1 MAAVRRSRQVVTGA
15 AADYA
20 RGMSGLIPYL
30 LFPGNAAE
38 ALGHYRDVFGGELQL
53 MDYASAGRHDGPG
66 DAVAHGQLGGPVELA
81 GADAGADDDA
91 VQMSGMFL
99 SLLGTA
105 DPGTLTRWYDELSGG
120 GRVIDPLQQRP
131 WGDVDGTLVDR
142 YGIRWLIG
150 FHPED

>member
-1 MAAVRRSRQVVTGA
+1 
-15 AADYA
+15 
-20 RGMSGLIPYL
+20 MSGLVPYL

-38 ALGHYRDVFGGELQL
+38 AFAHYRSVFGGELQL
-53 MDYASAGRHDGPG
+53 FDYAQLGREDGPG
-66 DAVAHGQLGGPVELA
+66 DAIGHGMLQGVVELS

-105 DPGTLTRWYDELSGG
+105 DAATLTRWFDALAAQ
-120 GRVIDPLQQRP
+120 GRVLSALEKRP
-131 WGDVDGTLVDR
+131 WGDVDGMVVDR

-150 FHPED
+150 FHPE

>member
-1 MAAVRRSRQVVTGA
+1 
-15 AADYA
+15 
-20 RGMSGLIPYL
+20 MSGLIPYL

-38 ALGHYRDVFGGELQL
+38 ALEHYRSVFGGDLQL
-53 MDYASAGRHDGPG
+53 VDYAHAGRHDGPG
-66 DAVAHGQLGGPVELA
+66 DAVAHGQLSGPVALA

-105 DPGTLTRWYDELSGG
+105 DAPTLTRWFDELSAG
-120 GRVIDPLQQRP
+120 GRVMYPLQKRP
-131 WGDVDGTLVDR
+131 WGDYDGTLVDR

-150 FHPED
+150 FAEED

>member
-1 MAAVRRSRQVVTGA
+1 
-15 AADYA
+15 
-20 RGMSGLIPYL
+20 MSGLIPYL

-38 ALGHYRDVFGGELQL
+38 ALDLYRSVFGGELQT
-53 MDYASAGRHDGPG
+53 MSYADAGRHDGPG
-66 DAVAHGQLGGPVELA
+66 DAIAHGQLSGPVALA

-105 DPGTLTRWYDELSGG
+105 DATTLTSWFDQLSAG
-120 GRVIDPLQQRP
+120 GRVIDALQKRP
-131 WGDVDGTLVDR
+131 WGDYDGTLVDR

-150 FHPED
+150 FQEE

>member
-1 MAAVRRSRQVVTGA
+1 
-15 AADYA
+15 
-20 RGMSGLIPYL
+20 MSAPTPYL

-38 ALGHYRDVFGGELQL
+38 AFADYRAVFGGELQL
-53 MDYASAGRHDGPG
+53 HSYDEMGRHDGPA
-66 DAVAHGQLGGPVELA
+66 DAIAHGELRGVVDIA

-91 VQMSGMFL
+91 VQMGGMFL

-105 DPGTLTRWYDELSGG
+105 DPGTLTRWFDALAAD
-120 GRVIDPLQQRP
+120 GRVITPLETRP

-150 FHPED
+150 FPPE

>member
-1 MAAVRRSRQVVTGA
+1 
-15 AADYA
+15 
-20 RGMSGLIPYL
+20 MSGLIPYL

-38 ALGHYRDVFGGELQL
+38 ALGSYQAVFGGELQL
-53 MDYASAGRHDGPG
+53 LDYAVAGRHDGPG
-66 DAVAHGQLGGPVELA
+66 DAIAHGQLAGPVEIA

-91 VQMSGMFL
+91 VQMAGMFL

-105 DPGTLTRWYDELSGG
+105 DATTLTSWFDQLAAG
-120 GRVIDPLQQRP
+120 GRVIDPLQERP
-131 WGDVDGTLVDR
+131 WGDFDGTVVDR

>member
-1 MAAVRRSRQVVTGA
+1 MTVPT
-15 AADYA
+15 
-20 RGMSGLIPYL
+20 PYL

-38 ALGHYRDVFGGELQL
+38 ALEHYRSIFGGELQL

-66 DAVAHGQLGGPVELA
+66 DAIAHGMLQGPVHLA

-99 SLLGTA
+99 ALLGTTDA
-105 DPGTLTRWYDELSGG
+105 STLTGWFDALAASGQ
-120 GRVIDPLQQRP
+120 VIDPLQQRP
-131 WGDVDGTLVDR
+131 WGDYDGTVTDR

-150 FHPED
+150 FQA

>member
-1 MAAVRRSRQVVTGA
+1 
-15 AADYA
+15 
-20 RGMSGLIPYL
+20 MSGLIPYL

-38 ALGHYRDVFGGELQL
+38 ALSFYRDVFGGELQL
-53 MDYASAGRHDGPG
+53 FDYAAAGRHDGPG
-66 DAVAHGQLGGPVELA
+66 DAVAHGQLSGPVELA

-105 DPGTLTRWYDELSGG
+105 DAATLTRWYERLAAD
-120 GRVIDPLQQRP
+120 GRAITPLEKRP
-131 WGDVDGTLVDR
+131 WGDHDGTLVDR

-150 FHPED
+150 FQG